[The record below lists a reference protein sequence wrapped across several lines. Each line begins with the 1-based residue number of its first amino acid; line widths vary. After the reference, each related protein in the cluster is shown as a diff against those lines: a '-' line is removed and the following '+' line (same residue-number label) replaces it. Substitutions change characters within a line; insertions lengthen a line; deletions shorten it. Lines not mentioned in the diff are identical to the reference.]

1 MLEAAQVTDNGRQ
14 SGRDDRLV
22 ERGQQKH
29 QKERREDQ
37 LHTLR
42 LLLFRSRSV
51 SGSGASCLLIGG
63 CQRSGGALSVVNG
76 YQRGATLPRVT
87 SWYVWIHAVAP
98 VSAARRGSAH
108 RPFVVS
114 VRADCDSRSP

>member
-1 MLEAAQVTDNGRQ
+1 MLEAAEVTDNGRQ

-51 SGSGASCLLIGG
+51 SGSGASGLLIGG
-63 CQRSGGALSVVNG
+63 CQRSGGCCRSLMDTRG
-76 YQRGATLPRVT
+76 GATLPRVR